1 LTINHKILLFN
12 LEFCGITGNHYKLY
26 KSSLTNRYQRTILYN
41 ENNNITTSAWAKVE
55 HGVTQG
61 LVLGP
66 MHFVIVRD
74 KSLPILFAV
83 DTSILLF
90 HLNPT
95 DYYNNIN
102 TVFNI
107 LSDSLKQH
115 LLSVTFTKAQF
126 TNFTT
131 KNNNR
136 IEITINYYNKAVP
149 TIT

>member
-1 LTINHKILLFN
+1 MAFDCVNQKILLSK
-12 LEFCGITGNHYKLY
+12 LEFCCVTGNYYKLY
-26 KSSLTNRYQRTILYN
+26 KSYLTNRYQRTLLYN
-41 ENNNITTSAWAKVE
+41 ENYNITTSTWAKVE

-74 KSLPILFAV
+74 KSPILFTV

-90 HLNPT
+90 HSNPT
-95 DYYNNIN
+95 DCNNNIN

-115 LLSVTFTKAQF
+115 LLFLTCTKTHF

-131 KNNNR
+131 K
-136 IEITINYYNKAVP
+136 IITKLK
-149 TIT
+149 